1 MATIRQ
7 IRRTMVNLARV
18 RDDSIIEYN
27 EINATKLAEAAAD
40 ELNIDEVLD
49 DPNHEIWDLSL
60 DIAELYNKIHEQEI
74 QNG

>member
-1 MATIRQ
+1 
-7 IRRTMVNLARV
+7 MVNLARV